1 MRVRFLAQESNV
13 SIGVEL
19 PIDRLRVNCAS
30 YCAMLSPFYLVTSG
44 ERFSATMTLLFL
56 ILLC

>member
-1 MRVRFLAQESNV
+1 MGV

-19 PIDRLRVNCAS
+19 TIDRLRVNCAS